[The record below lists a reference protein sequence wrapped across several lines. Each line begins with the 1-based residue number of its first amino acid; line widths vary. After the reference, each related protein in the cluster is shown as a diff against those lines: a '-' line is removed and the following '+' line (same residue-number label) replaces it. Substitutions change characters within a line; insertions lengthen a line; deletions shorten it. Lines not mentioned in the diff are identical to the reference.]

1 MTIGKRIKSYRKEKG
16 LTQTALAKAVGIAP
30 QTIFKYENDILTD
43 VPLDKIEKMAA
54 ALDIS
59 PARLVG
65 WDETV
70 SEETLLSKCLLLNQL
85 GREQL
90 DDYITSLLADEKYT
104 V

>member
-1 MTIGKRIKSYRKEKG
+1 MTIGKRIKQFREQKG

-65 WDETV
+65 WNETV
-70 SEETLLSKCLLLNQL
+70 SKETLLDKLETLNNIGKQKAAEFIDELLK
-85 GREQL
+85 
-90 DDYITSLLADEKYT
+90 DKKYI
-104 V
+104 